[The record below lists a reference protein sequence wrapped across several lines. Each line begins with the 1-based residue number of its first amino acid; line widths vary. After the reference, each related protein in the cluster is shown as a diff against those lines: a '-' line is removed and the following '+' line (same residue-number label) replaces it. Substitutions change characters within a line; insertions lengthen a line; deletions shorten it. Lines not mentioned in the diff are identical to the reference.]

1 MSVKFIDRMSC
12 AFIGQPFLSLFN
24 KLNVTI
30 SIVCLLL
37 ITGCA
42 SSVKVVSKVA
52 EVIYDPNVQVGSN
65 ETQPS
70 KVSVAVLTER
80 ADTTVSPSAKHRY
93 FSSGLATNHYLLK
106 IYELDENVLGG
117 ENVST
122 LTANQ
127 VMAVMGGEY
136 LEKHEY
142 YVKLDG
148 FRFIKHFSVD
158 KKVANLLA
166 VVYFEE
172 PQCTLWSTLRGV
184 KSIGEEYNFYLKAT
198 ERRFLFRS
206 ELDVS
211 SPGEK
216 IKIDNRYI
224 GVCGGQDNA
233 LLAKVQA
240 PESRSK
246 VLTLIR
252 SHQEAV
258 VSQSVVDDVQL
269 LPKVE
274 IKIKKSP
281 SPVDVPKS
289 PKIAAS
295 SSADPV
301 AVKKPSKY
309 WWYREKVVDVSPLSG
324 GAIFKDAPA
333 NAVVKEYL

>member
-1 MSVKFIDRMSC
+1 MSVKFIDKISC
-12 AFIGQPFLSLFN
+12 VFIGNPFLSLFKKF
-24 KLNVTI
+24 KLTI
-30 SIVCLLL
+30 SIVCFLL

-42 SSVKVVSKVA
+42 SSVKVVGKVA
-52 EVIYDPNVQVGSN
+52 EVLYDPSVQVGPN
-65 ETQPS
+65 EIQLS
-70 KVSVAVLTER
+70 EVSLAVLTKS
-80 ADTTVSPSAKHRY
+80 ADTTVSPTAKHRS
-93 FSSGLATNHYLLK
+93 FSSGLATDHYLLK
-106 IYELDENVLGG
+106 IYELDEKISGS
-117 ENVST
+117 EDVST

-127 VMAVMGGEY
+127 VMAVMGGGY

-148 FRFIKHFSVD
+148 FRFIKHFAVN
-158 KKVANLLA
+158 KKATNLLA

-172 PQCTLWSTLRGV
+172 PQCTLWSALRGV

-224 GVCGGQDNA
+224 GVCGGQYNA
-233 LLAKVQA
+233 RLAKVQA
-240 PESRSK
+240 YESRSK
-246 VLTLIR
+246 VLALIK

-258 VSQSVVDDVQL
+258 ANQFVADDAQL
-269 LPKVE
+269 LSKVV

-281 SPVDVPKS
+281 SPVVSKGL
-289 PKIAAS
+289 KIIAP
-295 SSADPV
+295 SSANPV
-301 AVKKPSKY
+301 AVKKPSEY
-309 WWYREKVVDVSPLSG
+309 WWYKEKIIDVSSLSG
-324 GAIFKDAPA
+324 DAIFKDAPA